1 MRVYAYNNRMN
12 ALMNFRLILCGS
24 LFAAT
29 SLLNAQVDGWL
40 SWRGPDQNGVSAET
54 NLPEKWEPGAAN
66 QLWKYDLNGAGAP
79 VIANGNLY
87 IFGYGQF
94 GDDPAEDVQETL
106 LCLDANTGEK
116 KWEKR
121 FSDYISDVV
130 YNRYGVG
137 SPVID
142 AETGNVYLQTSN
154 GRCVAFTPEGEQIW
168 EISLMEEL
176 SRLTFPNGRT
186 GSPAIDGPLV
196 IFHCVTANWG
206 TTGPA
211 RDRFYAFDKTSGELV
226 WYSSPGVRPV
236 DSSFSMPVF
245 GQLGDQRVFYAG
257 TGCGN
262 IVCVNVRTGK
272 PVWRF
277 QLSQGGVNSQV
288 LLYGK
293 DKLIALHGKENID
306 STSKG
311 RLVCLNI
318 PTEYPAE
325 QIVLAP
331 EVEEWRNEDHI
342 GFTSSPILVKNRVY
356 TTNFTGE
363 LINVDADTGKTLW
376 QEKLAPDQI
385 HASPIYGDGK
395 IYAPWFEGTL
405 AIVKPTDEKAEVLSL
420 AHIKEADGSGVKCLA
435 APTIWAGKVYLST
448 RAGLFCF
455 GDKEREHKLKS
466 ISVGGVPAG
475 QVRTI
480 AQLQIIPAEFAIA
493 PGQSQEFKVWGLD
506 QSGRRVE
513 IITDGLSW
521 EKFVPPTA
529 KVKAE
534 VDATLDAKT
543 GQISAAADAK
553 ISAGAL
559 KVTLNGMSA
568 TTRGRVEAAIGYAED
583 FESVDLKM
591 EHKGE
596 KVNFPPL
603 AWLGARVKWHVLEKD
618 GSQVIANRLDNVL
631 FQRTM
636 NFFGG
641 EQMKNYVLEA
651 DVMTDG
657 NRRIKSEVG
666 LVNQRYRITLVG
678 NKNQLEVS
686 SNYERVQ
693 QAVKFPVKANTWYHL
708 KTAIKDNGDGSGVV
722 LAKAYAKG
730 EPEPA
735 EWTIQVPV
743 KRLHPQGSPGVFAFS
758 PQAQKRVYIDNL
770 KITAGE

>member
-1 MRVYAYNNRMN
+1 MN
-12 ALMNFRLILCGS
+12 VRFLLCCSALAVSSLAGS
-24 LFAAT
+24 AQ
-29 SLLNAQVDGWL
+29 AQVEGWL
-40 SWRGPDQNGVSAET
+40 SWRGPSQNGTSAES
-54 NLPEKWEPGAAN
+54 NLPEMWEPGATN

-87 IFGYGQF
+87 VFGYGQF

-116 KWEKR
+116 KWERR

-130 YNRYGVG
+130 YNRYGIG

-142 AETGNVYLQTSN
+142 RETGNIYLQTSN
-154 GRCVAFTPEGEQIW
+154 GRCVAFTPEGKQIW

-186 GSPAIDGPLV
+186 GSAAIEGNLV

-211 RDRFYAFDKTSGELV
+211 RDRFYAFDKLTGELA
-226 WYSSPGVRPV
+226 WYSTPGIRPV
-236 DSSFSMPVF
+236 DSSFCMPVF
-245 GQLGDQRVFYAG
+245 GDLGNQRVFYAG

-262 IVCVNVRTGK
+262 IVCVNARTGE

-288 LLYGK
+288 LLYGR
-293 DKLIALHGKENID
+293 DKLIAIHGKENID
-306 STSKG
+306 ATSKG
-311 RLVCLNI
+311 RLVCLKI
-318 PTEYPAE
+318 PTEYPTE
-325 QIVLAP
+325 QLVLGP
-331 EVEEWRNEDHI
+331 EVEVWRNDDHI
-342 GFTSSPILVKNRVY
+342 GFTSSPILVKNRVF

-363 LINVDADTGKTLW
+363 LINVDAETGVTLW

-405 AIVKPTDEKAEVLSL
+405 AIVKPSDDKAEILSL
-420 AHIKEADGSGVKCLA
+420 AHIKDADGSGVKCLA
-435 APTIWAGKVYLST
+435 QPTIWAGKVYLST

-455 GDKEREHKLKS
+455 GNKDAEFEGPTPEVLPIRKPDTE
-466 ISVGGVPAG
+466 I
-475 QVRTI
+475 T
-480 AQLQIIPAEFAIA
+480 QLQVIPAEFAIA
-493 PGQSQEFKVWGLD
+493 PGQAQEFKVWGLNS
-506 QSGRRVE
+506 SGQRVKILSE
-513 IITDGLSW
+513 ELSW
-521 EKFVPPTA
+521 QKFVPPAA

-534 VDATLDAKT
+534 VDATLN
-543 GQISAAADAK
+543 AASGKLTATAEARL
-553 ISAGAL
+553 SAGAL
-559 KVTLNGMSA
+559 KVTWKGMSA
-568 TTRGRVEAAIGYAED
+568 TTRGRVEGAIGYTED
-583 FESVDLKM
+583 FETTPLVM
-591 EHKGE
+591 EHNGE

-603 AWLGARVKWHVLEKD
+603 AWLGARVKWHVLEQDNNK
-618 GSQVIANRLDNVL
+618 VIANRLDNVL

-641 EQMKNYVLEA
+641 EDMQNYVFSA

-666 LVNQRYRITLVG
+666 LINQRYRITLVG

-693 QAVKFPVKANTWYHL
+693 QAVKFPIKANQWYSL
-708 KTAIKDNGDGSGVV
+708 KTHV
-722 LAKAYAKG
+722 LAHADGGGIIRAKAWTKG
-730 EPEPA
+730 EPEPS

-743 KRLHPQGSPGVFAFS
+743 KRLHPQGAPGIFAFS
-758 PQAQKRVYIDNL
+758 PQAQKRVFIDNL
-770 KITAGE
+770 SITAGEE

>member
-1 MRVYAYNNRMN
+1 MI
-12 ALMNFRLILCGS
+12 FR
-24 LFAAT
+24 
-29 SLLNAQVDGWL
+29 SLLLSSLLLTSSAPADPVSGWL
-40 SWRGPDQNGVSAET
+40 NWRGPDQNGTTTEK
-54 NLPEKWEPGAAN
+54 NLPSTWEPGGEN

-87 IFGYGQF
+87 AFGYGQD
-94 GDDPAEDVQETL
+94 GPDPAEDVQEIL
-106 LCLDANTGEK
+106 LCLDATTGEK

-130 YNRYGVG
+130 YNRYGIG
-137 SPVID
+137 SPVVD

-154 GRCVAFTPEGEQIW
+154 GRCLAFTAEGEQLW

-176 SRLTFPNGRT
+176 ARLTFPNGRT
-186 GSPAIDGPLV
+186 GSPAVDGPLV

-211 RDRFYAFDKTSGELV
+211 RDRFYAFDKISGELV
-226 WYSSPGVRPV
+226 WYSSPGIRPV

-262 IVCVNVRTGK
+262 VVCVNARTGE

-277 QLSQGGVNSQV
+277 LLSQGGVNSQV

-293 DKLIALHGKENID
+293 DKLIAIHGKENID
-306 STSKG
+306 ATSKG

-318 PTEYPAE
+318 PTEYPSKALILGPDAE
-325 QIVLAP
+325 L
-331 EVEEWRNEDHI
+331 WRNDEHI
-342 GFTSSPILVKNRVY
+342 AFTSSPILVDDRIY

-363 LINVDADTGKTLW
+363 LIAVDAKDGKTAW
-376 QEKLAPDQI
+376 HTKLSPDQI
-385 HASPIYGDGK
+385 HASPVWGDAK
-395 IYAPWFEGTL
+395 IYTPWFEGTF
-405 AIVKPTDEKAEVLSL
+405 AIVDESGKVLSKAE
-420 AHIKEADGSGVKCLA
+420 IKDAEGSGVKALA
-435 APTIWAGKVYLST
+435 APTIWAGKIYLST
-448 RAGLFCF
+448 RDGLYCF
-455 GDKEREHKLKS
+455 GDKNREFAAPKKAPTPVGLGN
-466 ISVGGVPAG
+466 IS
-475 QVRTI
+475 
-480 AQLQIIPAEFAIA
+480 QLQIVPAEFAIS
-493 PGQSQEFKVWGLD
+493 PGMTQEFIVHGLD
-506 QSGRRVE
+506 RSGRRVE
-513 IITDGLSW
+513 VITEGLSW
-521 EKFVPPTA
+521 EKFIPPTA

-534 VDATLDAKT
+534 VDAVLDPAT
-543 GQISAAADAK
+543 GKLTAAPDAAL
-553 ISAGAL
+553 SAGAL

-568 TTRGRVEAAIGYAED
+568 TTRGRIEASIGYSENFED
-583 FESVDLKM
+583 VELSM
-591 EHKGE
+591 EHNGE

-603 AWLGARVKWHVLEKD
+603 AWLGARIKWHVLEKD
-618 GSQVIANRLDNVL
+618 GSKVIANRLDNLL

-641 EQMKNYVLEA
+641 EDMKNYVLQA
-651 DVMTDG
+651 DVTTDG

-666 LVNQRYRITLVG
+666 LINQRYRITLVG
-678 NKNQLEVS
+678 NKNQLEIS

-708 KTAIKDNGDGSGVV
+708 KTTVKDKGDGSGTV
-722 LAKAYAKG
+722 LAKAWPKG

-735 EWTIQVPV
+735 EWTIEAPV
-743 KRLHPQGSPGVFAFS
+743 KRLHPQGAPGIFAFS
-758 PQAQKRVYIDNL
+758 PQAQKRVYIDNI

>member
-1 MRVYAYNNRMN
+1 MYLRS
-12 ALMNFRLILCGS
+12 LLLGS
-24 LFAAT
+24 LLLST
-29 SLLNAQVDGWL
+29 SVLADPVNGWL
-40 SWRGPDQNGVSAET
+40 NWRGPDQNGTTTEK
-54 NLPEKWEPGAAN
+54 NLPSEWEPGAMN

-87 IFGYGQF
+87 AFGYGQD
-94 GDDPAEDVQETL
+94 GPDPAEDVQEIL
-106 LCLDANTGEK
+106 LCLDATTGEK

-137 SPVID
+137 SPVVD

-154 GRCVAFTPEGEQIW
+154 GRCVAFTADGEQLW

-176 SRLTFPNGRT
+176 ARLTFPNGRT
-186 GSPAIDGPLV
+186 GSPAIFENLV

-211 RDRFYAFDKTSGELV
+211 RDRFYAFDKITSELV
-226 WYSSPGVRPV
+226 WYSSPGIRPV

-245 GQLGDQRVFYAG
+245 GELGDQAVFYAG

-262 IVCVNVRTGK
+262 VVCVNARTGK

-277 QLSQGGVNSQV
+277 LLSQGGMNSQV

-293 DKLIALHGKENID
+293 DKLIAIHGKENID
-306 STSKG
+306 ATSKG
-311 RLVCLNI
+311 RLVCLKI
-318 PTEYPAE
+318 PTEYPSE
-325 QIVLAP
+325 QIVLGP
-331 EVEEWRNEDHI
+331 EAELWRNDGHI
-342 GFTSSPILVKNRVY
+342 AFTSSPILVGDRVY

-363 LINVDADTGKTLW
+363 LIAVDAKDGKTAW
-376 QEKLAPDQI
+376 STKIAPDQI
-385 HASPIYGDGK
+385 HASPIWGDGK
-395 IYAPWFEGTL
+395 IYTPWFEGTFV
-405 AIVKPTDEKAEVLSL
+405 IVDEAGKVLSKAE
-420 AHIKEADGSGVKCLA
+420 IKDAEGSGVKALA

-448 RAGLFCF
+448 RDGLYCF
-455 GDKEREHKLKS
+455 GDKDREFIDKGPKAYY
-466 ISVGGVPAG
+466 VGGYVKG
-475 QVRTI
+475 TEV
-480 AQLQIIPAEFAIA
+480 AQLQIVPAEFAIS
-493 PGQSQEFKVWGLD
+493 PGMTQEFKVWGLD
-506 QSGRRVE
+506 KSGRRMKIV
-513 IITDGLSW
+513 TDGLSW
-521 EKFVPPTA
+521 EKFIPPTA
-529 KVKAE
+529 KVKAK
-534 VDATLDAKT
+534 VDATLDTKT
-543 GQISAAADAK
+543 GKLTAAPEAA

-568 TTRGRVEAAIGYAED
+568 TTRGRIEATVGYSED
-583 FESVDLKM
+583 FEAVELKM

-603 AWLGARVKWHVLEKD
+603 AWLGARIKWHVLEKD
-618 GSQVIANRLDNVL
+618 GSKVIANRLDNLL

-641 EQMKNYVLEA
+641 EDMTNYVLQA

-666 LVNQRYRITLVG
+666 LINQRYRITLVG

-708 KTAIKDNGDGSGVV
+708 KTAIKDNGDGSGVI

-730 EPEPA
+730 APEPA
-735 EWTIQVPV
+735 EWTIEVPV
-743 KRLHPQGSPGVFAFS
+743 KRLHPQGAPGIFAFS
-758 PQAQKRVYIDNL
+758 PQAQKRVYIDNIQ
-770 KITAGE
+770 ITAGK